1 MLTNNR
7 LTKLQVGTS
16 VCVCSFTSAG
26 AGTDKRLPGQ
36 NADFKRHATLP
47 WIQPGSVARLLQ
59 DLDALWTLPRLTH
72 LSLLDNPVSKEQ
84 GYR

>member
-16 VCVCSFTSAG
+16 VCVCSFTSAR
-26 AGTDKRLPGQ
+26 AGTEKAAWAECRFQ
-36 NADFKRHATLP
+36 ETCHAPLNSTWL
-47 WIQPGSVARLLQ
+47 GGAAVQ

-72 LSLLDNPVSKEQ
+72 LSLLDNPVSKEH